1 MRRLSAGNVMTQSR
15 SLPVLFEHYEQ
26 KAVVDWAGAVQG
38 RYPELR
44 WLYAIPNA
52 AKRSV
57 VTASIMK
64 AQGMKSGVP
73 DLCLPVARKGYHGL
87 YIEMKKKK
95 NSTTSDNQREWIE
108 GLYKN
113 GYMAVICKGADE
125 AIKTIEWYLEI

>member
-1 MRRLSAGNVMTQSR
+1 MTRIKALPILS
-15 SLPVLFEHYEQ
+15 EHYEQ

-73 DLCLPVARKGYHGL
+73 DLCLPVARQGYHGL

-95 NSTTSDNQREWIE
+95 NSSTLDSQKEWLTELNNQ
-108 GLYKN
+108 GYK
-113 GYMAVICKGADE
+113 
-125 AIKTIEWYLEI
+125 